1 MGTIIE
7 CPSCCRPLHV
17 ATDLLAYPLNCP
29 ACKTTF
35 EVLDAGTTARVET
48 RALEAISPADDEPE
62 EEERPWERREQ
73 RRVRRDCEPHR
84 GGTVL
89 LLGIIGLGLSLM
101 GWPGVVGLPIG
112 ITAWVMAHGDLRK
125 IRAGE
130 MDPGG
135 HSLTR
140 AGRICGIIGT
150 LCSSCFLLLIVAGF
164 TLVIPFAILG
174 STRPGKGAP
183 VPPSATPAMQ
193 GGAEDD
199 DK

>member
-7 CPSCCRPLHV
+7 CPSCRRPLHV
-17 ATDLLAYPLNCP
+17 STDLLAYPLNCP
-29 ACKTTF
+29 ACKITF
-35 EVLDAGTTARVET
+35 EVLDRGTTGEVEIQ
-48 RALEAISPADDEPE
+48 ALEAVAPGDDELE
-62 EEERPWERREQ
+62 DGEERPWEGREQ

-89 LLGIIGLGLSLM
+89 ILGVVGLGLSLM
-101 GWPGVVGLPIG
+101 GWPGVAGLPIG
-112 ITAWVMAHGDLRK
+112 ITAWVMAQGDLRK

-150 LCSSCFLLLIVAGF
+150 VWSSCFLLLMVAWF
-164 TLVIPFAILG
+164 TFAL
-174 STRPGKGAP
+174 SLAVMAPKPGKAP
-183 VPPSATPAMQ
+183 VPPTAPPTMPAA
-193 GGAEDD
+193 AEDD